1 MPAANRFNQNTIALI
16 YDFDGTLSP
25 QPMQE
30 YTVLP
35 KLGSNPKK
43 FWEKVKRETKDQ
55 KATEIITYMR
65 LMYEELEL
73 KKLHIARRDLKA
85 LAKDIDYF
93 PGVQTWFDDINKYVK
108 TASKNSVKVRHYVI
122 SSGLREILEGTSIFK
137 KLDAA
142 FGSQYFF
149 DHHGRATFVNRVIT
163 DSSKTQYLF
172 RINKGKEDLA
182 QSVNEHMPHVERPI
196 PFSNMIYF
204 GDGETDV
211 PSMAVTREQG
221 GHAIAV
227 HQPHRGKAKCQGL
240 LAANRIDFYA
250 PADYRKGREL
260 WRKTSLIL
268 DKMIASIAYNKERFS
283 ESKRR

>member
-1 MPAANRFNQNTIALI
+1 MSTNRFNQNTIALI

-35 KLGSNPKK
+35 KLGANPKK
-43 FWEKVKRETKDQ
+43 FWEKVKRETREQ

-73 KKLHIARRDLKA
+73 KKLHIARSDLKA
-85 LAKDIDYF
+85 LAKDIVYF
-93 PGVQTWFDDINKYVK
+93 PGVEDWFDHINKYVK
-108 TASKNSVKVRHYVI
+108 SNSKNSVKVRHYVI

-137 KLDAA
+137 KLDGA

-172 RINKGKEDLA
+172 RINKGREDLA
-182 QSVNEHMPHVERPI
+182 ESVNEHMPREERPI

-204 GDGETDV
+204 GDGDTDV

-227 HQPHRGKAKCQGL
+227 HQPHKGKARCKGL
-240 LAANRIDFYA
+240 LDAHRIDFYA
-250 PADYRKGREL
+250 AADYTKGREL

-268 DKMIASIAYNKERFS
+268 DKMISSIAYNRERFS
-283 ESKRR
+283 EAKRR

>member
-1 MPAANRFNQNTIALI
+1 MTTANRFNQNTIALI

-43 FWEKVKRETKDQ
+43 FWEKVKRETKEQ

-73 KKLHIARRDLKA
+73 KRLHIARNDLKA
-85 LAKDIDYF
+85 LAKGILYF
-93 PGVQTWFDDINKYVK
+93 PGVETWFDEVNQYVK
-108 TASKNSVKVRHYVI
+108 SKSRNSVKVRHYVI

-137 KLDAA
+137 KLDGA

-182 QSVNEHMPHVERPI
+182 ESVNEHMPRGERPI
-196 PFSNMIYF
+196 PFDNMIYF

-221 GHAIAV
+221 GYAVAV
-227 HQPHRGKAKCQGL
+227 HQPHKGKAKCRDL
-240 LAANRIDFYA
+240 FAASRIDFYA

-260 WRKTSLIL
+260 WRKTTLIL
-268 DKMIASIAYNKERFS
+268 DKMISSIAYEKERYA
-283 ESKRR
+283 EGKRS

>member
-1 MPAANRFNQNTIALI
+1 MPARARFNQNTIALI

-35 KLGSNPKK
+35 KLGSNPRK
-43 FWEKVKRETKDQ
+43 FWEKVKRETKEQ

-65 LMYEELEL
+65 LMYEELEM
-73 KKLHIARRDLKA
+73 KKLHIERKDLKA
-85 LAKDIDYF
+85 LAKGIKYF
-93 PGVQTWFDDINKYVK
+93 PGVEDWFGNINRYVK
-108 TASKNSVKVRHYVI
+108 TASKNSIKVRHYVI

-137 KLDAA
+137 SLYRT

-182 QSVNEHMPHVERPI
+182 LSVNEHMPREERPI
-196 PFSNMIYF
+196 PFQNMIYF

-221 GHAIAV
+221 GHAVAV
-227 HQPHRGKAKCQGL
+227 HQPHKGKSKCKDL

-250 PADYRKGREL
+250 HADYRKGREL

-268 DKMIASIAYNKERFS
+268 DKMMTNINYNREIFH
-283 ESKRR
+283 ETRRR